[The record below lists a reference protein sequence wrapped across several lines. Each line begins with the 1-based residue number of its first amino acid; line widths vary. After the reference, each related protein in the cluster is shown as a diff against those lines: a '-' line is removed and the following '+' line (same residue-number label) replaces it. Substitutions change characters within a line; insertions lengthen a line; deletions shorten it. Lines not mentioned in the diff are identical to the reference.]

1 MVVGCYIM
9 KTNFKTHLGILMV
22 TFPKHQYLY
31 QYFLQKLSVLKVNAF
46 ATGLRVECTCVC
58 PNLFS
63 TGVGNKKF
71 QQVETTQ

>member
-46 ATGLRVECTCVC
+46 VTGLKELSVRVFAPTCSV
-58 PNLFS
+58 
-63 TGVGNKKF
+63 
-71 QQVETTQ
+71 QV